1 MESRKSCSRD
11 GHPKGRYTR
20 VWGEE
25 SPTPWETPQPP
36 PGDVWS
42 HPVQG
47 IDTLETGRALVHTSP
62 LLSHICSLPKSEIVS
77 ALLSKLN
84 QEGHHCTEITN
95 SKTPPPFH
103 CTAHSLKGCQFS
115 HFFQDRIWPP
125 SPHPSIPPFSLEEVA
140 ASPSSCP
147 ICFEQT
153 PPH

>member
-1 MESRKSCSRD
+1 METRKSCSRD

-62 LLSHICSLPKSEIVS
+62 LLSHICLLLTKSEKFPLITTALEPPMYFIIKTVS
-77 ALLSKLN
+77 FVSGNPYGPRGVL
-84 QEGHHCTEITN
+84 TD
-95 SKTPPPFH
+95 F
-103 CTAHSLKGCQFS
+103 
-115 HFFQDRIWPP
+115 
-125 SPHPSIPPFSLEEVA
+125 EVG
-140 ASPSSCP
+140 SQSV
-147 ICFEQT
+147 
-153 PPH
+153 